1 MPRFLVQIARR
12 VLCASV
18 VCLVLSRGIALAGTV
33 FLFDFEADL
42 GQQTPFTS
50 ISNGVS
56 ATFSSPADPS
66 GFFVLPTSSL
76 FSTLT
81 GNALFQV
88 FPSDQ
93 TLGILFDRDIQ
104 YVQLVFG
111 STTIGQLT
119 LTASDQNL
127 IQVGQTSATSNFLPG
142 GANPEG
148 SISFGGTAFRSL
160 TLRFAS
166 SDQTG
171 TFAIDNVTDVP
182 EPTLILLFGLGA
194 LTLGSAGK
202 LRSRS

>member
-1 MPRFLVQIARR
+1 MRGAFCARAWFAWFFHA
-12 VLCASV
+12 VLRLPGRYFCSTSRPISV
-18 VCLVLSRGIALAGTV
+18 
-33 FLFDFEADL
+33 
-42 GQQTPFTS
+42 
-50 ISNGVS
+50 
-56 ATFSSPADPS
+56 
-66 GFFVLPTSSL
+66 
-76 FSTLT
+76 ST
-81 GNALFQV
+81 NAIYEHQALFQV

-182 EPTLILLFGLGA
+182 EPTSILLFGLGA
-194 LTLGSAGK
+194 LTLGSACK
-202 LRSRS
+202 LRSRSYATRGPAR